1 MLAYPIKLAKDDNG
15 TYLVT
20 CPSLPEV
27 TTYGEDIEDALRHAG
42 DAIEEA
48 IAARMAGREPIPA
61 PSNGKY
67 GVVLPALT
75 VAKVLLY
82 RRMLER
88 SISKNALAKTLH
100 WHRPQVDRLLDLRHG
115 TRLDLIERA
124 LKALGAKMRIDLE
137 NDAR

>member
-27 TTYGEDIEDALRHAG
+27 TTFGEDIEDALRHAR
-42 DAIEEA
+42 DAIEAA
-48 IAARMAGREPIPA
+48 IAARMADREAIPA

-67 GVVLPALT
+67 RVVLPALAT
-75 VAKVLLY
+75 AKILLY

-88 SISKNALAKTLH
+88 GISKNALAKSLH
-100 WHRPQVDRLLDLRHG
+100 WHRPQVDRVLDLRHG
-115 TRLDLIERA
+115 TRFDLIEQAFR
-124 LKALGAKMRIDLE
+124 ALGAKLRIDVE